1 MGGPQLVA
9 RGAARCYKCRANG
22 SPDHRAR
29 HMQPGKINDTTLLHA
44 SLVVTSALLW
54 CATWL
59 TNKYLMAGTNI
70 APGIDLVFFPAGVR
84 LLLVI
89 VFGVWGA
96 LGVFLADP
104 LLFMLEF
111 KHGSFSELL
120 ITAAISGFAPYL
132 TVRAFCRLAGIG
144 GSLTQLKPV
153 HLPFLALAVSV
164 VTPLLFNIHFVIQG
178 REQPSEFLH
187 NFTAMMT
194 GDFLGCLFVSVLAR
208 VALAVG
214 RALYRRSP

>member
-1 MGGPQLVA
+1 
-9 RGAARCYKCRANG
+9 
-22 SPDHRAR
+22 
-29 HMQPGKINDTTLLHA
+29 MQPGKTDDSALLHV

-59 TNKYLMAGTNI
+59 TNRYLMAGTNI
-70 APGIDLVFFPAGVR
+70 APGIDLVFIPAGIR

-89 VFGVWGA
+89 VFGIWGA

-111 KHGSFSELL
+111 QQGSFGESLVN
-120 ITAAISGFAPYL
+120 AAISGFAPYF
-132 TVRAFCRLAGIG
+132 TVRAFCRLAGVD
-144 GSLTQLKPV
+144 GSFAKLKPV
-153 HLPFLALAVSV
+153 HLPLLALAVSV
-164 VTPLLFNIHFVIQG
+164 VTPLLFNIHFVMQG

-208 VALAVG
+208 VALSAG
-214 RALYRRSP
+214 RALFRPSP